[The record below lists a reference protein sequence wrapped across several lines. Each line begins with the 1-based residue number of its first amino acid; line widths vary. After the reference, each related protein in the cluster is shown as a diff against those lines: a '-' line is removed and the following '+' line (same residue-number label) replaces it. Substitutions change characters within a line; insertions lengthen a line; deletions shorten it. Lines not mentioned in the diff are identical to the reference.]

1 MPAASPR
8 RAALVS
14 ARNASGRRNLF
25 CTSHVGVHATLGSL
39 MSDADQLRNRAT
51 RLLALALKVRDY
63 GLSEYADELTQLAS
77 EAFDQAADMERRL
90 VSDPKTPL

>member
-1 MPAASPR
+1 
-8 RAALVS
+8 
-14 ARNASGRRNLF
+14 
-25 CTSHVGVHATLGSL
+25 

-77 EAFDQAADMERRL
+77 EAFDQATDMERRF
-90 VSDPKTPL
+90 VPHPETSPQQPAQQQQQPQPKKK